1 MSKTRLAVLGIAA
14 LLMAGCGPVHPGA
27 AAVVGD
33 TRIPMSDVDDGAT
46 VYCTASLAQAQGQG
60 QEGGSAGIDTAA
72 LRRQSLADLL
82 SGEVA
87 DQIAEERGYEITVPA
102 LGAEDKVQL
111 EKLFGDQ
118 LEAAIVLVDRNRRT
132 GAIAI
137 EMARES
143 DAQITD
149 EEQLTQLG
157 QQLLSEAIVDS
168 DVSVDPR
175 FGLDQTVQ
183 QVAESG
189 SLSVAGG
196 ELDATAVEDRPAAL
210 QCS

>member
-33 TRIPMSDVDDGAT
+33 TRIPLSDVDDGAS
-46 VYCTASLAQAQGQG
+46 VYCTASLAQAQ
-60 QEGGSAGIDTAA
+60 ETGSAGIDTAA

-87 DQIAEERGYEITVPA
+87 DQIAQERGYKITVPA
-102 LGAEDKVQL
+102 VGAENKAQL
-111 EKLFGDQ
+111 EELFGDQ
-118 LEAAIVLVDRNRRT
+118 LDAALVLVERNQRT
-132 GAIAI
+132 GAIAV
-137 EMARES
+137 EMAREA
-143 DAQITD
+143 DPTVTD
-149 EEQLTQLG
+149 EEQLAQVG
-157 QQLLSEAIVDS
+157 QQLLAEAISDG

-175 FGLDQTVQ
+175 FGLDETVQ

-189 SLSVAGG
+189 SLSVSGG

>member
-33 TRIPMSDVDDGAT
+33 TRIPLSDVDDGAS
-46 VYCTASLAQAQGQG
+46 VYCTASLAQAQ
-60 QEGGSAGIDTAA
+60 ESGSAGIDTAA

-87 DQIAEERGYEITVPA
+87 DQIAEERGYQVTVPA
-102 LGAEDKVQL
+102 LGAENKAQL
-111 EKLFGDQ
+111 EQLFGDQ
-118 LEAAIVLVDRNRRT
+118 LDAALALVERNQRT
-132 GAIAI
+132 GAIAM
-137 EMARES
+137 EMAREA
-143 DAQITD
+143 DPTLTD
-149 EEQLTQLG
+149 EEQLVQAG
-157 QQLLSEAIVDS
+157 QQLLAEAIADS

-175 FGLDQTVQ
+175 FGLDETVQ

-189 SLSVAGG
+189 SLSVSSG